1 MLERILTT
9 IVYVPT
15 VPDWRPEEATPL
27 AGFSLQLCEASP
39 YLGALSCLPTTIL
52 DFMPEHHAGFLSR
65 RLCGTAPLEVHPQSP
80 RAIRS
85 QPIPDVAPFTVLI
98 LSQGESPD
106 DYRDWIAS
114 CPTPPVLVSKD
125 SQDLGYGDLTLER
138 LQRRFLKLCD
148 DAVGRFAPDVLEEAR
163 AAIAAWRPLPVT
175 PLDYDVAG
183 HGSIRSQGGSKRPL
197 SCRFRCL
204 LYTSPSPRDD

>member
-1 MLERILTT
+1 
-9 IVYVPT
+9 
-15 VPDWRPEEATPL
+15 
-27 AGFSLQLCEASP
+27 
-39 YLGALSCLPTTIL
+39 
-52 DFMPEHHAGFLSR
+52 MPEHHAGFLSR

-197 SCRFRCL
+197 SCRFRTNMGEASSVPRKAIGTMPASSMPFSVSV
-204 LYTSPSPRDD
+204 TSFLTPLR